1 MVSEWQYQAVGR
13 RKNAT
18 ARVWMKSGGGQILIN
33 EKKMETYFGRKVL
46 QMIVKQPFELTQ
58 LLEQFDVMVNVCGGG
73 LSGQAEAIR
82 HGITRALLKFNP
94 ELRVPLKKAGYVTR
108 DARMV
113 ERKKY
118 GQRKARARFQYSKR

>member
-1 MVSEWQYQAVGR
+1 MASEWEFQSVGR
-13 RKNAT
+13 RKNAV
-18 ARVWMKSGGGQILIN
+18 ARVYMRSGAGQMTIN
-33 EKKMETYFGRKVL
+33 DRKMEDYFGRKVL

-58 LLEQFDVMVNVCGGG
+58 TMERFEVMINVCGGG

-82 HGITRALLKFNP
+82 HGITRALMKFNP
-94 ELRVPLKKAGYVTR
+94 ELRAPLKKAGYVTR

>member
-18 ARVWMKSGGGQILIN
+18 ARVWMKTGAGAITIN
-33 EKKMETYFGRKVL
+33 KKKMETYFGRKVL

-58 LLEQFDVMVNVCGGG
+58 HLDQFDVMVNVCGGG

-82 HGITRALLKFNP
+82 MGIARALLLYDRNLEKS
-94 ELRVPLKKAGYVTR
+94 LRTEGYLTR
-108 DARMV
+108 DSRMV

-118 GQRKARARFQYSKR
+118 GQAGARRRFQYSKR

>member
-13 RKNAT
+13 RKNAV
-18 ARVWMKSGGGQILIN
+18 ARVNMREGGGRISIN
-33 EKKMETYFGRKVL
+33 ARKMEDYFGRKVL
-46 QMIVKQPFELTQ
+46 QMIIKQPLELTQ
-58 LLEQFDVMVNVCGGG
+58 TVDRFDISVNVAGGG

-82 HGITRALLKFNP
+82 HGITRALMKFNP
-94 ELRVPLKKAGYVTR
+94 ELRLPLKKAGYVTR
-108 DARMV
+108 DAREV

>member
-18 ARVWMKSGGGQILIN
+18 ARVWMKTGAGAITIN
-33 EKKMETYFGRKVL
+33 KKKMETYFGRKVL
-46 QMIVKQPFELTQ
+46 QMIVRQPFELTQ
-58 LLEQFDVMVNVCGGG
+58 HLDQFDVMVNVCGGG

-108 DARMV
+108 DSRMV

>member
-18 ARVWMKSGGGQILIN
+18 ARVWMKTGAGAITIN
-33 EKKMETYFGRKVL
+33 KKKMETYFGRKVL
-46 QMIVKQPFELTQ
+46 QMIVRQPFELTQ
-58 LLEQFDVMVNVCGGG
+58 HLDQFDVMVNVCGGG

-94 ELRVPLKKAGYVTR
+94 ELRVTLKKAGYVTR
-108 DARMV
+108 DSRMV